1 MIMATNLNIREK
13 LNRLVA
19 EEKSGVLALFNAAN
33 SAAGYD
39 YIVYLHSL
47 GIVYVVDSISEASGY
62 FDSTDTHSLNRWV
75 ASFADRENA
84 ISLNDVGED
93 EQIFLNS
100 VTNDLLWHMTHEW
113 GLDEELDED
122 EQNGDVCEI
131 ADDCPD
137 TDFTLG
143 FADTLECDIKMFRD
157 LMTSGGD
164 FSVCGVK
171 VGAYQVGDDDEKS
184 YYFVECYDEI
194 FTDEDTNES
203 LTVERHHIIFE
214 LNDWRTLYAKARTY
228 LWQNYRQYRWI
239 DSGFYNTDV
248 VS

>member
-1 MIMATNLNIREK
+1 MIMTTNLNIREK

-19 EEKSGVLALFNAAN
+19 EGKSGVLALFNASD

-47 GIVYVVDSISEASGY
+47 DMVYVVDSISEASGY

-75 ASFADRENA
+75 AFFADRENA

-93 EQIFLNS
+93 EQIFLNY

-113 GLDEELDED
+113 ELGEG
-122 EQNGDVCEI
+122 EQDADVHLNVS
-131 ADDCPD
+131 DCPD
-137 TDFTLG
+137 ADFTLG

-157 LMTSGGD
+157 LIACGGD

-171 VGAYQVGDDDEKS
+171 VGAYLVGDDDEKS

-203 LTVERHHIIFE
+203 LTVERHRIIFE

-239 DSGFYNTDV
+239 DSGFCNTNV

>member
-1 MIMATNLNIREK
+1 MATILNIREK

-19 EEKSGVLALFNAAN
+19 EGKSGVLALFNAAD
-33 SAAGYD
+33 SAEGYD

-47 GIVYVVDSISEASGY
+47 DMVYVVDSVSEASGY
-62 FDSTDTHSLNRWV
+62 FDSSDAQSLNRWV
-75 ASFADRENA
+75 APFADRENV

-100 VTNDLLWHMTHEW
+100 VTNDLLWHMTHDW
-113 GLDEELDED
+113 ELGEN
-122 EQNGDVCEI
+122 EQDVDVHLN
-131 ADDCPD
+131 ANDCPD
-137 TDFTLG
+137 ADFTLG
-143 FADTLECDIKMFRD
+143 FADTLECDIKTFRE
-157 LMTSGGD
+157 LIACGGD

-171 VGAYQVGDDDEKS
+171 VGVYQVGNDDEKS
-184 YYFVECYDEI
+184 FYFVECYDEI

-203 LTVERHHIIFE
+203 LTVERHRIIFE

-239 DSGFYNTDV
+239 DSGFYKTDV

>member
-1 MIMATNLNIREK
+1 MATILNIREK

-19 EEKSGVLALFNAAN
+19 EEKSGVLALFDAAN

-39 YIVYLHSL
+39 CIVYLHSL
-47 GIVYVVDSISEASGY
+47 DMVYVVDSISEASGY

-100 VTNDLLWHMTHEW
+100 VTNDLLWHMSHEW
-113 GLDEELDED
+113 ELDEELGED
-122 EQNGDVCEI
+122 EQDADVHLTVS
-131 ADDCPD
+131 DCPD
-137 TDFTLG
+137 ADFTLG

-157 LMTSGGD
+157 LMASGGD

-171 VGAYQVGDDDEKS
+171 VGAYQVGDDDEKAF
-184 YYFVECYDEI
+184 YFVECYDEI

-203 LTVERHHIIFE
+203 LTVERHRIIFE
-214 LNDWRTLYAKARTY
+214 LNDWRRLYAKARTY

-239 DSGFYNTDV
+239 DSGFCKTDV

>member
-1 MIMATNLNIREK
+1 MATILNIREK

-19 EEKSGVLALFNAAN
+19 EGKSGVLALFDAAD

-47 GIVYVVDSISEASGY
+47 DMVYVVDSVSEASGY
-62 FDSTDTHSLNRWV
+62 FDSDDTHSLNRGV
-75 ASFADRENA
+75 APFADRENA

-93 EQIFLNS
+93 EQIFLNF
-100 VTNDLLWHMTHEW
+100 VTNDLLWHMSHEW
-113 GLDEELDED
+113 ELDED
-122 EQNGDVCEI
+122 EQDGDVCEI

-137 TDFTLG
+137 VDFTLG
-143 FADTLECDIKMFRD
+143 FADTLECDVKMFRE
-157 LMTSGGD
+157 LIACGGD

-171 VGAYQVGDDDEKS
+171 VGVYQVGDDDEKS

-194 FTDEDTNES
+194 FTDEETNEF
-203 LTVERHHIIFE
+203 LTVERHRIIFE

-239 DSGFYNTDV
+239 DSGLYKTDV

>member
-1 MIMATNLNIREK
+1 MATILNIREK

-19 EEKSGVLALFNAAN
+19 EEKSGVLALFDAAD

-47 GIVYVVDSISEASGY
+47 DMVYVVDSISEASGY
-62 FDSTDTHSLNRWV
+62 FDSSDAQSLNRWV
-75 ASFADRENA
+75 APFADRENA

-100 VTNDLLWHMTHEW
+100 VTNDLLWHMSHEW
-113 GLDEELDED
+113 ELDED
-122 EQNGDVCEI
+122 EQDGDVCEI

-137 TDFTLG
+137 ADFTLG
-143 FADTLECDIKMFRD
+143 FADTLERDIKTFRELIVCD
-157 LMTSGGD
+157 GD

-171 VGAYQVGDDDEKS
+171 VGVYQVGDNDEKS

-203 LTVERHHIIFE
+203 LTVERHRIILE

-239 DSGFYNTDV
+239 DRGLYKTDV

>member
-1 MIMATNLNIREK
+1 MATILKIREK

-19 EEKSGVLALFNAAN
+19 EGKSGVLALFNAAD

-47 GIVYVVDSISEASGY
+47 DMVYVVDSVSEASGY
-62 FDSTDTHSLNRWV
+62 FDSSDAQSLNRWI
-75 ASFADRENA
+75 APFADRENA

-100 VTNDLLWHMTHEW
+100 VTNDLLWHMAHEW
-113 GLDEELDED
+113 ELDED

-137 TDFTLG
+137 ADFTLG

-171 VGAYQVGDDDEKS
+171 VGVYQVGDDDEKS

-203 LTVERHHIIFE
+203 LTVERHRIIFE
-214 LNDWRTLYAKARTY
+214 FNDWRRLYAKARTY
-228 LWQNYRQYRWI
+228 LWHNYRQYRWI
-239 DSGFYNTDV
+239 DSSFYNTNV

>member
-19 EEKSGVLALFNAAN
+19 EGKSGVLALFDAAD

-84 ISLNDVGED
+84 ISLNDIGED

-113 GLDEELDED
+113 ELGED
-122 EQNGDVCEI
+122 EQDADVHLNVS
-131 ADDCPD
+131 DCPD
-137 TDFTLG
+137 ADFTLG

-171 VGAYQVGDDDEKS
+171 VGVYQVGDDDEKS
-184 YYFVECYDEI
+184 FYFVECYDEI

-203 LTVERHHIIFE
+203 LTVERHRIIFE

-239 DSGFYNTDV
+239 DSGFCKTDV

>member
-1 MIMATNLNIREK
+1 MTTILNICEK

-19 EEKSGVLALFNAAN
+19 EEKSGVLALFDASD

-75 ASFADRENA
+75 AFFADRENA

-93 EQIFLNS
+93 EQIFLNY

-113 GLDEELDED
+113 ELGEG
-122 EQNGDVCEI
+122 EQDADVHLNVS
-131 ADDCPD
+131 DCPD
-137 TDFTLG
+137 ADFTLG

-157 LMTSGGD
+157 LIACGGD

-171 VGAYQVGDDDEKS
+171 VGAYLVGDDDEKS

-203 LTVERHHIIFE
+203 LTVERHRIIFE

-228 LWQNYRQYRWI
+228 LWQNYRQFRWI

>member
-1 MIMATNLNIREK
+1 MIMTTNLNIREK

-19 EEKSGVLALFNAAN
+19 EGKSGVLALFDAAD

-47 GIVYVVDSISEASGY
+47 DMVYVVDSISEALGY
-62 FDSTDTHSLNRWV
+62 FDSTDNHSLNRWV

-113 GLDEELDED
+113 ELDAD
-122 EQNGDVCEI
+122 ELDGDVHLTVS
-131 ADDCPD
+131 DCPD
-137 TDFTLG
+137 ADFTLG
-143 FADTLECDIKMFRD
+143 FADTLECDIRMFRD

-171 VGAYQVGDDDEKS
+171 VGAYLVGDDDEKS
-184 YYFVECYDEI
+184 YYFVEFKNNTMTLHRQRLVGILVSENLIIALNEI
-194 FTDEDTNES
+194 
-203 LTVERHHIIFE
+203 I
-214 LNDWRTLYAKARTY
+214 
-228 LWQNYRQYRWI
+228 
-239 DSGFYNTDV
+239 
-248 VS
+248 

>member
-1 MIMATNLNIREK
+1 MATNLNIREK

-19 EEKSGVLALFNAAN
+19 EEKSGVLALFDAAD

-84 ISLNDVGED
+84 ISLNDIVED

-100 VTNDLLWHMTHEW
+100 VTNDLLWHMTYEW
-113 GLDEELDED
+113 ELGEN
-122 EQNGDVCEI
+122 EQDADVHLTVS
-131 ADDCPD
+131 DCPGA
-137 TDFTLG
+137 DFTLG
-143 FADTLECDIKMFRD
+143 FADTLECDIKTFRE
-157 LMTSGGD
+157 LIACGGD

-171 VGAYQVGDDDEKS
+171 VGAYQVGNDAEKS

-203 LTVERHHIIFE
+203 LTVERHRIILE
-214 LNDWRTLYAKARTY
+214 LNDWRRLYAKARTY

-239 DSGFYNTDV
+239 DSGFYNTNV

>member
-1 MIMATNLNIREK
+1 MATILNIREK
-13 LNRLVA
+13 LNRLGA
-19 EEKSGVLALFNAAN
+19 EGKSGVLALFNAAD

-47 GIVYVVDSISEASGY
+47 DMVYVVDSVSEASGY
-62 FDSTDTHSLNRWV
+62 FDSGDAQSLNRWI
-75 ASFADRENA
+75 APFADRENA

-113 GLDEELDED
+113 ELGEELDED
-122 EQNGDVCEI
+122 EQDADVHLTVS
-131 ADDCPD
+131 DCPVA
-137 TDFTLG
+137 DFTLG

-184 YYFVECYDEI
+184 FYFVECYDEI
-194 FTDEDTNES
+194 FTDKDTNES
-203 LTVERHHIIFE
+203 LTVERHRIILE

-228 LWQNYRQYRWI
+228 LWHNYRQYRWI
-239 DSGFYNTDV
+239 DSGFYKTDV

>member
-1 MIMATNLNIREK
+1 MATNLNIRER

-19 EEKSGVLALFNAAN
+19 EGKSGVLALFDAAN

-47 GIVYVVDSISEASGY
+47 DMVYAVDSISEASGY
-62 FDSTDTHSLNRWV
+62 FDSSDAQSLNRWV
-75 ASFADRENA
+75 APFADRENA

-100 VTNDLLWHMTHEW
+100 VTNDLLWRMTHEW
-113 GLDEELDED
+113 GLDED

-137 TDFTLG
+137 ADFTLG
-143 FADTLECDIKMFRD
+143 FADTLECDIKTFRE
-157 LMTSGGD
+157 LIACGGD

-171 VGAYQVGDDDEKS
+171 VGVYQVGDDDEKS

-203 LTVERHHIIFE
+203 LTVERHRIIFE
-214 LNDWRTLYAKARTY
+214 FNDWRTLYAKARTY

-239 DSGFYNTDV
+239 DSGFYKTDV

>member
-1 MIMATNLNIREK
+1 MATSLNIREK
-13 LNRLVA
+13 LNRLIA
-19 EEKSGVLALFNAAN
+19 EDKSGVLALFNAAD

-39 YIVYLHSL
+39 FMVYLHSL

-62 FDSTDTHSLNRWV
+62 FDSNDTQSLNRWV
-75 ASFADRENA
+75 APFADRENA
-84 ISLNDVGED
+84 ISLNDIGED

-100 VTNDLLWHMTHEW
+100 VTNDLLWRMTHEW
-113 GLDEELDED
+113 ELDED
-122 EQNGDVCEI
+122 EQDADVHLTVS
-131 ADDCPD
+131 DCPD
-137 TDFTLG
+137 ADFTLG
-143 FADTLECDIKMFRD
+143 FADTLECDIKTFRE
-157 LMTSGGD
+157 LIAYGGD

-171 VGAYQVGDDDEKS
+171 VGAYQVGNDDEKS

-203 LTVERHHIIFE
+203 LTVERHRIIFE

-239 DSGFYNTDV
+239 DSGFCNTDV

>member
-1 MIMATNLNIREK
+1 MIMAINLNIREK

-19 EEKSGVLALFNAAN
+19 EGKSGVLALFDAAD

-47 GIVYVVDSISEASGY
+47 DMVYVVDSISEASGY

-84 ISLNDVGED
+84 ISLNDIGED
-93 EQIFLNS
+93 EATFLNS
-100 VTNDLLWHMTHEW
+100 VTNDILWHMTHEW
-113 GLDEELDED
+113 ELDED
-122 EQNGDVCEI
+122 EQDADVHLTVS
-131 ADDCPD
+131 DCPD
-137 TDFTLG
+137 VDFTLG
-143 FADTLECDIKMFRD
+143 FADTLECDVKMFRD

-184 YYFVECYDEI
+184 YYFVESYDDI

-203 LTVERHHIIFE
+203 LTVERHRIIFE
-214 LNDWRTLYAKARTY
+214 LNDWRRLYAKARTY

-239 DSGFYNTDV
+239 DSVFYNTDI

>member
-1 MIMATNLNIREK
+1 MTTNLNIREK
-13 LNRLVA
+13 LNRLAA
-19 EEKSGVLALFNAAN
+19 EEKSGVLALFDASD

-47 GIVYVVDSISEASGY
+47 DMVYVVDSISEVSGY

-84 ISLNDVGED
+84 ISLNDIGED

-113 GLDEELDED
+113 ELGED
-122 EQNGDVCEI
+122 EQDADVHLNVS
-131 ADDCPD
+131 DCPD
-137 TDFTLG
+137 ADFTLG
-143 FADTLECDIKMFRD
+143 FADTLECDIKTFRE
-157 LMTSGGD
+157 LIACGGD

-171 VGAYQVGDDDEKS
+171 VGVYQVGDDDEKS
-184 YYFVECYDEI
+184 FYFVECYDEI

-203 LTVERHHIIFE
+203 LTVERHRIILE